1 MTVWQY
7 IVSILVGII
16 TTPVWM
22 IGGVVR
28 FWKIIFD
35 HPSVVK
41 NVKGLLSYSSKGIG
55 GYHGDVVI
63 CTKKSN
69 VIYKGYYGALI
80 TNLPQSIKRMKVD
93 AFWIEDN
100 KLWVKILINDM
111 LMAKLE
117 RELAEA
123 KNEDAQ
129 DDE

>member
-1 MTVWQY
+1 MVWQY

-41 NVKGLLSYSSKGIG
+41 NVERLLSYSSKGIG

-69 VIYKGYYGALI
+69 VIYEGYYGTLI